1 VIIDNGIAKKHEVTR
16 MPEVITLG
24 ETMVMFS
31 PEQSGPLRY
40 VPRFQKRIAGSES
53 NVAIGLVR
61 LGHDSGWIS
70 RVGADEFGEFL
81 IREIRGEGVDVS
93 EARFDPEAPTGIMF
107 KEVREGRETR
117 VTYYR
122 QGSAASRLSPTD
134 LNPEYFRGARVL
146 HLTGIT
152 PALSASC
159 LDAVEAAVAL
169 ARNHGL
175 TVSFDPNLRWKL
187 WSRDRAKAVLT
198 RLLTVVDI
206 VLSGMDEAEF
216 LLGPA
221 GPEAL
226 LDGFLQHGATMVAL
240 KLGAKGAWVASARE
254 RHWIEAFEVERVIDP
269 IGAGDAFAAGFLAGM
284 LEGKP
289 LAECGRLANA
299 MGALAVTTAGDF
311 EGLPVRRELEDF
323 MNRRDQAAR

>member
-1 VIIDNGIAKKHEVTR
+1 
-16 MPEVITLG
+16 MPEVVTMG

-61 LGHDSGWIS
+61 LGHDCGWIS

-107 KEVREGRETR
+107 KEVRVGRETR

-122 QGSAASRLSPTD
+122 KGSAASRLSPAD
-134 LNPEYFRGARVL
+134 LNPEYFRGARML

-159 LDAVEAAVAL
+159 LDAVEAAIAL
-169 ARNHGL
+169 ARKHGL
-175 TVSFDPNLRWKL
+175 TVSFDPNLRRKL
-187 WSRDRAKAVLT
+187 WSGERAQSVLS
-198 RLLTVVDI
+198 RLLTAVDI
-206 VLSGMDEAEF
+206 VLPGVDEAEF

-226 LDGFLQHGATMVAL
+226 LDGFLERGATTVAL
-240 KLGAKGAWVASARE
+240 KLGAKGTWVASARE
-254 RHWIEAFEVERVIDP
+254 RHWVEAFQVERVVEP
-269 IGAGDAFAAGFLAGM
+269 TGAGDAFAAGFLAGM
-284 LEGKP
+284 LEARP

-299 MGALAVTTAGDF
+299 MGALAVTTVGDF

-323 MNRRDQAAR
+323 MYRREQAAR